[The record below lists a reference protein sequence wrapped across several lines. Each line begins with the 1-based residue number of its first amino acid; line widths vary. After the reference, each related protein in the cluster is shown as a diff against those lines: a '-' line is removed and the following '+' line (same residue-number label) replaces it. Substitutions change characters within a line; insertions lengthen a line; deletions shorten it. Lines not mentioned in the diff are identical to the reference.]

1 MPLSK
6 RKSRK
11 CKQIA
16 KWSGAQENSGQNSGQ
31 NNIITRLSRERKLD
45 LLPKLSPFHQPIFTC
60 ISVVKEALSR
70 VSIVTPSV
78 SHVGYDSPHGQ

>member
-16 KWSGAQENSGQNSGQ
+16 KWSGAQGNSGQ